1 MHLWASHITPGGH
14 YMRDYACA
22 SMNLRRRTANEKKK
36 LFQANTGR
44 PIASRLVLSFGLSL

>member
-22 SMNLRRRTANEKKK
+22 SMNLRRQTANEKKNFFK
-36 LFQANTGR
+36 QIQVGLLPHAWSCR
-44 PIASRLVLSFGLSL
+44 PD